1 MNRRPIIT
9 GMGLALLG
17 VVLAGL
23 VLLGLDVYARS
34 RVERSAGTNWQGYRG
49 PVAGSKVPGEVRI
62 AVLGGS
68 TAFGYGVTATHAF
81 PAYLE
86 RLLSERAEG
95 LGGRIRRVTVLNL
108 AYNNE
113 SAVCFASTLESYAY
127 LQPDIVL
134 LYSGINDKPFISY
147 YRKPEQ
153 CHRNKSVVFKLAGYL
168 PILPLVVREKYF
180 QLRYGTVEEGYLEW
194 SRRNRRRAKA
204 KSALPISGE
213 PLKEAGYDRY
223 EHYIT
228 SLIDR
233 ALERGQAALFVTQP
247 FGQPG
252 TYREWQQTRL
262 RRTFEQK
269 YAGSS
274 RFRYVTLGELFD
286 RRADSEDTIDGMHL
300 TPKGNAK
307 VAQALA
313 GPTLELIGDLSH

>member
-9 GMGLALLG
+9 GIGLALLG

-49 PVAGSKVPGEVRI
+49 PVAGRKVPGEVRI

-153 CHRNKSVVFKLAGYL
+153 CHRNKSTVFRFTGLPAHFAVGCTREVLSASLRHGRGGLPRVV
-168 PILPLVVREKYF
+168 E
-180 QLRYGTVEEGYLEW
+180 
-194 SRRNRRRAKA
+194 A
-204 KSALPISGE
+204 KSS
-213 PLKEAGYDRY
+213 AG
-223 EHYIT
+223 
-228 SLIDR
+228 
-233 ALERGQAALFVTQP
+233 Q
-247 FGQPG
+247 
-252 TYREWQQTRL
+252 
-262 RRTFEQK
+262 
-269 YAGSS
+269 
-274 RFRYVTLGELFD
+274 
-286 RRADSEDTIDGMHL
+286 SEKR
-300 TPKGNAK
+300 P
-307 VAQALA
+307 
-313 GPTLELIGDLSH
+313 PR